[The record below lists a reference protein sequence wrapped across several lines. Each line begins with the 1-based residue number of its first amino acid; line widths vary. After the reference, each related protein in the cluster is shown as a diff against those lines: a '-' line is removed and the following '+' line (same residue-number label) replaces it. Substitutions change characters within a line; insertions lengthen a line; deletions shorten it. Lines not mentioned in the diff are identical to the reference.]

1 MIEGHPRLW
10 AIRRGGPEGGRC
22 RQTRSSMRLRD
33 TGSRGGGDEI
43 RWILGDQRL
52 KRRAMAGNPDGQGCE
67 VRWEI
72 GRGLTSGTD

>member
-1 MIEGHPRLW
+1 
-10 AIRRGGPEGGRC
+10 
-22 RQTRSSMRLRD
+22 MRLRD
-33 TGSRGGGDEI
+33 SGSRGGGDEI
-43 RWILGDQRL
+43 RWILEDQRL